1 MLLVKPHF
9 VCKMY
14 EGTISKSLA
23 RIDVFKIGNPTVI
36 PPKVKYKVNAS
47 LEIERSLV
55 AMFR

>member
-1 MLLVKPHF
+1 MKPHF